1 MFAPQLIQGGWVRS
15 AAWKVKARDAFIGW
29 SPERGR
35 QRLWLIV
42 NNSRFLILPHVRVAA
57 SGQPHSG
64 RYPAA
69 VALRLAGQ
77 IRHRTMPGGDRK
89 SAEADRHGFQWRCA
103 PTAKRVAHAPED
115 GKRAAT
121 ARRHHPVARRARRS
135 EMETRLWVTSSS
147 LTSRRR
153 CVRTRTQ

>member
-1 MFAPQLIQGGWVRS
+1 VRS

-29 SPERGR
+29 SPERCR

-69 VALRLAGQ
+69 VALRLSGQ
-77 IRHRTMPGGDRK
+77 IPHRTMPGGDRK
-89 SAEADRHGFQWRCA
+89 SAEADRHGFQWEEA
-103 PTAKRVAHAPED
+103 
-115 GKRAAT
+115 
-121 ARRHHPVARRARRS
+121 
-135 EMETRLWVTSSS
+135 
-147 LTSRRR
+147 
-153 CVRTRTQ
+153 